1 MRSGVRVPKYWTVK
15 QSLLDLVAAGR
26 PGSALPT
33 ERELAERFATSR
45 TTVRQAITELV
56 TEGRLHRTQGSGTY
70 IAEPLLV
77 EVQQLTSFTEDLGPE
92 RVANRVLDV
101 RTEPADA
108 DTAAHL
114 DLVPG
119 GTVQVVERARLVDGA
134 PLAVETARLAG
145 DLPGLAIEL
154 ASRGSLYATL
164 REVYGRGV
172 DHVRDSVQSRLAD
185 PREAELLDVETGHP
199 LLLIRRLSH
208 TADGR
213 PVEWTRS
220 VYRGDRFTFVASA
233 RRTRDDERE
242 GPA

>member
-1 MRSGVRVPKYWTVK
+1 M
-15 QSLLDLVAAGR
+15 
-26 PGSALPT
+26 
-33 ERELAERFATSR
+33 
-45 TTVRQAITELV
+45 
-56 TEGRLHRTQGSGTY
+56 HRTQGSGTY

-108 DTAAHL
+108 DTASHL
-114 DLVPG
+114 GVAPG
-119 GTVQVVERARLVDGA
+119 GTVHVVERVRLVDGV

-145 DLPGLAIEL
+145 DLHGLAAEL
-154 ASRGSLYATL
+154 ASRGSLNASL

-172 DHVRDSVQSRLAD
+172 DQVRDSVQSRLAD

-199 LLLIRRLSH
+199 LLLVRRLRH

-220 VYRGDRFTFVASA
+220 VYRGDRFTFVAST
-233 RRTRDDERE
+233 RRSCGG
-242 GPA
+242 GPSAGP